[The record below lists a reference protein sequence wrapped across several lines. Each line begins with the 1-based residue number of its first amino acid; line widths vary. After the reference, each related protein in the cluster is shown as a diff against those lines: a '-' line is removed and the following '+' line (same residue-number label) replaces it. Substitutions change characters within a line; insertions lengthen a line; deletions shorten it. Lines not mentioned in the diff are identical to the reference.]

1 MANYNAAQAF
11 TIPRHIRYK
20 DGVNV
25 ETLAGA
31 KTLDYKS
38 SMIQVLN
45 TGGSTRVVNLPAAKN
60 GAVFHIANSGSG
72 GHDLTVTKPDAST
85 IVVSDGQGLMIASDG
100 SNWYQ
105 VIKA

>member
-38 SMIQVLN
+38 SMIQVLDPD
-45 TGGSTRVVNLPAAKN
+45 SVARVVNLPAAKN
-60 GAVFHIANSGSG
+60 GAVFYIANSGSG
-72 GHDLTVTKPDAST
+72 GVNLTVTKPDAST
-85 IVVSDGQGLMIASDG
+85 ILVANGEGLMIASDG

>member
-1 MANYNAAQAF
+1 MANYNASQAF
-11 TIPRHIRYK
+11 TIPRHIRFR

-38 SMIQVLN
+38 SMIQVLDPD
-45 TGGSTRVVNLPAAKN
+45 SSDRVVNLPAAKN
-60 GAVFHIANSGSG
+60 GAVFWIANSGNG
-72 GHDLTVTKPDAST
+72 GSNLTVTKPDAST
-85 IVVSDGQGLMIASDG
+85 ILVGNGQGLMIASDG

-105 VIKA
+105 VINA